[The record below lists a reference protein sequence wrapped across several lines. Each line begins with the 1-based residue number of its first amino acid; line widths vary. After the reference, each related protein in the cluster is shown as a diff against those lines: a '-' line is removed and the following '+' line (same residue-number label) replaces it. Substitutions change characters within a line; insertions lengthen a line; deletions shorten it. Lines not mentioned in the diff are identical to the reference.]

1 MWRFP
6 VAIGGYHEQ
15 DIPSEAV
22 KNLSSVEQGMAVQM
36 LVASFQDSDT
46 KKVRARREKLI
57 REDEESKRRRDEEN
71 KRSKEEEHCQ
81 MT

>member
-1 MWRFP
+1 M
-6 VAIGGYHEQ
+6 
-15 DIPSEAV
+15 PSEAV
-22 KNLSSVEQGMAVQM
+22 KNLSAVEKGMAVKM
-36 LVASFQDSDT
+36 LVAGFQDSET

-57 REDEESKRRRDEEN
+57 REDEESKRRREEEK